1 MVGVRLTVRMEI
13 ALKIPKIIS
22 KSAPLNM
29 NMMTIFLRQGILA
42 FQIIYVDV
50 SQLLERLEVE
60 YSQEGELT

>member
-1 MVGVRLTVRMEI
+1 MEMLTVRMET
-13 ALKIPKIIS
+13 ALKIPNIIS

-50 SQLLERLEVE
+50 SQLLERPEVE